1 MAVKRW
7 FTLSYPT
14 PVEPSAGGRVREIVA
29 ILVMAFAVLTLVSL
43 HSSASGAVGVA
54 LSRALRSAFGQGA
67 DVPALLLLWFGF
79 SVLRSRER
87 EGRLRRAVAV
97 LLAFTVGLGA
107 YHTVVTYLQA
117 PLSPYWAQQVGQQG
131 AGGGAIGAYV
141 SARMLAAF
149 GPWGSP
155 VVSVALFAIAFILY
169 TETSVSRI
177 ALSLARA
184 VSLFIVGI
192 VRASGEFIVGAGREF
207 VELVGAISDRRRRA
221 AASAEARADGRGHR
235 RSLLGRLY
243 FFYRGRADSGGSPES
258 RGKDRPRRRRAERTD
273 APEGPRGLA
282 ALLEE
287 EAARPAA
294 VSPRAAASAAEWER
308 EARLSGRGASA
319 VEQ

>member
-97 LLAFTVGLGA
+97 LLAFTVGLSA

-117 PLSPYWAQQVGQQG
+117 PLSPYWAQQVGEQG
-131 AGGGAIGAYV
+131 AGGGAVGAYV

-155 VVSVALFAIAFILY
+155 VVSLALFAIAFILY
-169 TETSVSRI
+169 TETSVTRI

-192 VRASGEFIVGAGREF
+192 LRAGGEFMVGAGREF
-207 VELVGAISDRRRRA
+207 VELVGAIRDRRRRA
-221 AASAEARADGRGHR
+221 AASEKARAALGADGRQPR
-235 RSLLGRLY
+235 RSLWGRL
-243 FFYRGRADSGGSPES
+243 FFPFRRKAAAGRSGDGGSNE
-258 RGKDRPRRRRAERTD
+258 RPRRRRAGRAE
-273 APEGPRGLA
+273 APQGPRGLA

-287 EAARPAA
+287 EA
-294 VSPRAAASAAEWER
+294 
-308 EARLSGRGASA
+308 
-319 VEQ
+319 